1 MTVHYLLIENVDL
14 MENKTEAGPQTV
26 KCSFYKEMS
35 KLSYKL
41 SLRLK
46 MNLFLRLPSEMVHN
60 KKQHEKYQNVDEVV
74 KEDHENQTNDAAR
87 NVSTH
92 GRSNKMWC
100 SEWKRQKVI
109 LDDAGWSAGAGT
121 LCRTINPYVWS
132 AASRLCCNPVS
143 TKRSADS
150 FMSLTEHS

>member
-14 MENKTEAGPQTV
+14 TENKTEAGPQTV

-46 MNLFLRLPSEMVHN
+46 MNLFLRPPSEMVHN

-74 KEDHENQTNDAAR
+74 KEDHENQTNDGAR

-121 LCRTINPYVWS
+121 RAPS
-132 AASRLCCNPVS
+132 AEQLIHMFDLQLPGFAVTPFQPNHRPTASCL
-143 TKRSADS
+143 
-150 FMSLTEHS
+150 